1 MERIVVGFD
10 GSEESVAA
18 LRWAIAEAGTH
29 DAAVEAWTVFGHHE
43 LAPRMDGQ
51 AGSDKALV
59 VLASLVEETAPG
71 GLAVHRSMEGRAAA
85 ELVRLSHEADL
96 LVVGSSGRSGVP
108 GLLLG
113 SVSRACLYEAS
124 SPVVVVRADQ
134 RVVPADWP
142 VLVGVDGSPS
152 SRIALHT
159 AVQEARVRRTQLHVV
174 HAVHWAHGG
183 FSLLAPGADDL
194 LQWGRR
200 LIDAEVA
207 RARIDVPVRSL
218 VLAGHPVEVLTK
230 YSERAAL
237 LVLGNRGH
245 GGLPPLLGS
254 VSAHCVT
261 TSACPTLVTR
271 G

>member
-18 LRWAIAEAGTH
+18 LRWAIAEAGMH
-29 DAAVEAWTVFGHHE
+29 DASVEAWTVFGHHD
-43 LAPRMDGQ
+43 LAPLVDGQ
-51 AGSDKALV
+51 TGTEEALV
-59 VLASLVEETAPG
+59 VLAALVEDTAPG
-71 GLAVHRSMEGRAAA
+71 GLAVHRSIQGRVAA

-96 LVVGSSGRSGVP
+96 LVVGSRGRGAGP
-108 GLLLG
+108 GLRIG
-113 SVSRACLYEAS
+113 SVSRACLHEAS

-134 RVVPADWP
+134 KAGPADRP
-142 VLVGVDGSPS
+142 VVVGIDGSPS

-174 HAVHWAHGG
+174 HAVHWAHDG

-194 LQWGRR
+194 LMWGRR
-200 LIDAEVA
+200 LVDAEVA

-218 VLAGHPVEVLTK
+218 VLAGHPIDVLTT
-230 YSERAAL
+230 YSGRAAL
-237 LVLGNRGH
+237 LVLGNRGLS
-245 GGLPPLLGS
+245 GLPAFLGS

-271 G
+271 N